1 MLAYLGDLME
11 DATDF
16 TWANAK
22 AAHAV
27 LLCEMERG
35 VLKWADTSLIE
46 RIRRA
51 HAQKHSVTKQNW
63 GKNQENKRPW
73 FCKQFQSGACNFFR
87 NHEVSGRLHR
97 HICAYCLSQ
106 GRQLVHA
113 EKDCHFA
120 RKNGPKN
127 DQGGCSARSQ
137 LGSKHVK
144 SLADRKQ
151 SVEVYG
157 VKSKSDVQEKC
168 NTSVQDKKR
177 HAVSTDSGNIVISRV
192 FL

>member
-1 MLAYLGDLME
+1 MNTYSGGPTKQRVTYDNLSLTQFVQGFVKNVLDEPNQKSRDKMLAYLGDLME

-27 LLCEMERG
+27 LLCQMERG
-35 VLKWADTSLIE
+35 VLTWADTSRIE

-51 HAQKHSVTKQNW
+51 HAQKHSITKQNW

-87 NHEVSGRLHR
+87 DHEVSGCLHR

-127 DQGGCSARSQ
+127 DQGAAQQGHSWAANMSN
-137 LGSKHVK
+137 H
-144 SLADRKQ
+144 
-151 SVEVYG
+151 
-157 VKSKSDVQEKC
+157 
-168 NTSVQDKKR
+168 
-177 HAVSTDSGNIVISRV
+177 
-192 FL
+192 